1 MRKYICT
8 LVLCATL
15 GAIAT
20 TWAEAPKPS
29 IAPKSWELRF
39 RYQDPQRVSV
49 ILPGSRE
56 PAVYWYMLYTVENPG
71 DKEVDFYPQFD
82 LVTDTLKV
90 YSSASRVSPEAFAAI
105 QRRSGDPLL
114 LPPEK
119 VSVGKLLCGKDRA
132 RHGVAI
138 WSDFDPKAK
147 AFRVYA
153 SGLSGEIA
161 RAKNPLYDS
170 SKPDS
175 EQNKRYFLLR
185 KTLEIPYRLPSSESE
200 RSRAIPQRLPTEQK
214 WIMR

>member
-1 MRKYICT
+1 MRKFMYT
-8 LVLCATL
+8 LVLCATF
-15 GAIAT
+15 GTMAAA
-20 TWAEAPKPS
+20 WAEAPKPA

-49 ILPGSRE
+49 VLPDKRE
-56 PAVYWYMLYTVENPG
+56 PVVYWYMLYSVENPG

-82 LVTDTLKV
+82 LLTDTLKA
-90 YSSASRVSPEAFAAI
+90 YRSASRVSPEAFQAI
-105 QRRSGDPLL
+105 QRRSGDALL

-147 AFRVYA
+147 GFQVYV
-153 SGLSGEIA
+153 SGLSGEVA
-161 RAKNPLYDS
+161 RAKNPLYDPS
-170 SKPDS
+170 QPDS
-175 EQNKRYFLLR
+175 EQNKRFYLLR
-185 KTLEIPYRLPSSESE
+185 KTLEIPYRLPTSESE
-200 RSRAIPQRLPTEQK
+200 RSRAIPQRLASEQK